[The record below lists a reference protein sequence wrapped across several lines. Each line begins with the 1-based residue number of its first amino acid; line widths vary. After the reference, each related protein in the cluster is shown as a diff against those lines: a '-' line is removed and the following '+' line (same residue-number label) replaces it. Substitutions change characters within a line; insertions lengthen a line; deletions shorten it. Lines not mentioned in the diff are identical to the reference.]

1 VISERNAGVT
11 ADPLFLGVT
20 RPAMAFGVTY
30 SALLVNAVLTVEL
43 FLLTRNL
50 LWLLACVPVHGIFW
64 LLCLSEPRFFDLAML
79 WGRTRGP
86 GLFGNRSV
94 WRAQG
99 YSALALDLPNANGRR
114 RSLPR
119 AVWVS
124 EADPTMR
131 LNVSSARANAGTL
144 TSRPD
149 RSAARM
155 AERGERRA
163 LPVVRG

>member
-1 VISERNAGVT
+1 
-11 ADPLFLGVT
+11 
-20 RPAMAFGVTY
+20 MAFGVTY

-50 LWLLACVPVHGIFW
+50 LWLLASVPVHGIFW

-99 YSALALDLPNANGRR
+99 YSALALDLPGRSGLR
-114 RSLPR
+114 RSLP
-119 AVWVS
+119 S
-124 EADPTMR
+124 
-131 LNVSSARANAGTL
+131 
-144 TSRPD
+144 
-149 RSAARM
+149 
-155 AERGERRA
+155 
-163 LPVVRG
+163 VRV